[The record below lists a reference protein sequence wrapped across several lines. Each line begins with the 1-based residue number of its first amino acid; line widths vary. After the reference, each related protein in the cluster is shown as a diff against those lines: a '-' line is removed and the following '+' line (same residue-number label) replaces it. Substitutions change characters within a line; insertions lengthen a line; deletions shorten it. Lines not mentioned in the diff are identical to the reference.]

1 MADCTELILAG
12 ISLNCDDINAAIGV
26 DKDLIL
32 VNYSDFDRTS
42 TLAAA
47 NIEAD
52 NTNGNIGGLSSIILN
67 TGAIQYTFEGT
78 DYSIQP
84 SIGSELKEDGNSMY
98 VHTILFTSYSKSS
111 ASRNTLI
118 ALGNS
123 RVIAIT
129 RERSTGLYE
138 LFGANIGLKI
148 SGLGRAYVGAQT
160 SNFYQVTIATPDV
173 AVIRETSMGLLSL
186 FNIVTNP

>member
-84 SIGSELKEDGNSMY
+84 SISSELKEDGNSMY

-123 RVIAIT
+123 RVVAIT

-148 SGLGRAYVGAQT
+148 SGLERAYVGAQT